1 MDHAQGRAF
10 HHHLA
15 RAIMHLNFLAGLLP
29 FFEPS
34 IECDDPLHDH
44 PSRVGHPNPPT
55 RGLHTFVPMPAPS
68 TPPTMV
74 SHGGIP
80 THMVVNP
87 EPHLRPLSIIPAPR
101 EAQSHHHSEGVRL
114 TPAPAVGN
122 SSSTP
127 VGKSSK
133 WGVPGPDY
141 PRATTR
147 ITTPVPVRSKQRAHS
162 VESTTTKEET
172 TGGVPGTWIRHRS
185 SSTPSCNRQSTS
197 RSQLRWFRRDL
208 PPRFRIINTSAT
220 TTSMPT
226 TTNPT
231 PVPDPPPG
239 TSTTSEPINRAIE
252 PAGNPSCF
260 QPWTDN
266 EDKELVSLKSDT
278 RSRPSWKTIGARL
291 RRDPQVCKMR
301 WAGIKQLPEHQHRE
315 LPSHEPEAE
324 DWDCNKTWNKK
335 GA

>member
-15 RAIMHLNFLAGLLP
+15 RAIMHLNFLAGLL
-29 FFEPS
+29 
-34 IECDDPLHDH
+34 
-44 PSRVGHPNPPT
+44 
-55 RGLHTFVPMPAPS
+55 
-68 TPPTMV
+68 
-74 SHGGIP
+74 P

-162 VESTTTKEET
+162 VKAPQPKKKQRVESPALESATD
-172 TGGVPGTWIRHRS
+172 PP
-185 SSTPSCNRQSTS
+185 PSCNRQSTP
-197 RSQLRWFRRDL
+197 RSQLR
-208 PPRFRIINTSAT
+208 
-220 TTSMPT
+220 
-226 TTNPT
+226 
-231 PVPDPPPG
+231 
-239 TSTTSEPINRAIE
+239 
-252 PAGNPSCF
+252 
-260 QPWTDN
+260 
-266 EDKELVSLKSDT
+266 
-278 RSRPSWKTIGARL
+278 
-291 RRDPQVCKMR
+291 
-301 WAGIKQLPEHQHRE
+301 
-315 LPSHEPEAE
+315 
-324 DWDCNKTWNKK
+324 
-335 GA
+335 

>member
-162 VESTTTKEET
+162 VKAPQPKKKQRVESPALESATDPPPLPVVTDSPH
-172 TGGVPGTWIRHRS
+172 PGLNS
-185 SSTPSCNRQSTS
+185 DDSDE
-197 RSQLRWFRRDL
+197 DL
-208 PPRFRIINTSAT
+208 PPTV
-220 TTSMPT
+220 
-226 TTNPT
+226 T
-231 PVPDPPPG
+231 P
-239 TSTTSEPINRAIE
+239 
-252 PAGNPSCF
+252 
-260 QPWTDN
+260 
-266 EDKELVSLKSDT
+266 K
-278 RSRPSWKTIGARL
+278 
-291 RRDPQVCKMR
+291 
-301 WAGIKQLPEHQHRE
+301 
-315 LPSHEPEAE
+315 
-324 DWDCNKTWNKK
+324 
-335 GA
+335 